1 MKEYLKQHWFEY
13 VFALVLTVFVAIV
26 ITIKFGYVYSTNDD
40 VMMRNII
47 NGNFTGSP
55 DSHLVF
61 IAFPLATVW
70 KLLYS
75 VFLDVPWYDF
85 FMAGFHYLCY
95 FLIVVRLGQQVEAKK
110 NKTLIML
117 GATLLLGLVDL
128 KYLIMPQ
135 FTIISAQLASIS
147 VLWMFTSK
155 EQTRFGCWLD
165 YSVIVAML
173 LLSAMYRREPFLLSL
188 PIIGLAI
195 LYRIWRNSS
204 CRKKIVKDIVICV
217 CVFLILYLLICTV
230 ENFAY
235 SSPAWSEF
243 SHSQDAR
250 VQIYD
255 YSGVPQYDDNRK
267 EYDSLYISHAD
278 WLAIDYYNCEFAD
291 DFNAEKMEGVSQMSL
306 HIWNDS
312 SNLLSMTKRSI
323 FSFSVILFENV
334 IQPIGLILV
343 AVYCI
348 VFSLCYIKNDKK
360 MLIIILSILLFNVI
374 VSVFLIGRGRFPER
388 VSYSMHFIQLI
399 CLMAFVSDYAE
410 QICEGLRKKKEW
422 LCITLIVCALAM
434 GFSSIYTWQL
444 VESERTSLL
453 ENAEDWQ
460 YVNNYFESNSENR
473 YCIDTKSFV
482 FSTEKLFSEDV
493 ESENM
498 IRLGGWILNSP
509 LQNQRM
515 QNQGVENLVQ
525 QVAEDEHFYIVQ
537 EESKGTEWIDTIWN
551 EKGYDV
557 EAIVVDIIETPNG
570 RTFEVIQMQ

>member
-1 MKEYLKQHWFEY
+1 MKKYLKQHWFEY
-13 VFALVLTVFVAIV
+13 VFALLLIIIISIIV
-26 ITIKFGYVYSTNDD
+26 NFKFGYVYSTNDD
-40 VMMRNII
+40 TMLKNII
-47 NGNFTGSP
+47 NGNFTGTP
-55 DSHLVF
+55 DSHMIF

-75 VFLDVPWYDF
+75 VFSDVSWYDF
-85 FMAGFHYLCY
+85 FMVGLHYLCY
-95 FLIVVRLGQQVEAKK
+95 FLIVVRLGQQVEAKN
-110 NKTLIML
+110 NKAIIML
-117 GATLLLGLVDL
+117 SATLLLGLVDL

-147 VLWMFTSK
+147 LLWMFTGK
-155 EQTRFGCWLD
+155 TQTRFECWLD
-165 YSVIVAML
+165 YSVIVSTL

-188 PIIGLAI
+188 PILCLAI
-195 LYRIWRNSS
+195 LYRIWKNSS
-204 CRKKIVKDIVICV
+204 CKKKIVKNIVV
-217 CVFLILYLLICTV
+217 CIGVLFILYLLISIV
-230 ENFAY
+230 DNLAY
-235 SSPAWSEF
+235 SSPTWSEF
-243 SHSQDAR
+243 SRSQEAR

-255 YSGVPQYDDNRK
+255 YSGVPQYDDNQK
-267 EYDSLYISHAD
+267 EYESLCISHAD

-291 DFNAEKMEGVSQMSL
+291 DFDAEKMEGVSRMSL
-306 HIWNDS
+306 RIWNNAS
-312 SNLLSMTKRSI
+312 SLLSIIKRSI
-323 FSFSVILFENV
+323 FSFSVNLFENS

-343 AVYCI
+343 VVYCI
-348 VFSLCYIKNDKK
+348 VFLLCYYANDKK
-360 MLIIILSILLFNVI
+360 TLIIILSILLFNII

-388 VSYSMHFIQLI
+388 VLYGMLFNQLV
-399 CLMAFVSDYAE
+399 CLMAIGSDYAE
-410 QICEGLRKKKEW
+410 QIYEGLRKKKEW
-422 LCITLIVCALAM
+422 LSVTLIVCVLAV
-434 GFSSIYTWQL
+434 GFSSIYTWQM
-444 VESERTSLL
+444 VKSEQTALL
-453 ENAEDWQ
+453 ENAEDWE
-460 YVNNYFESNSENR
+460 YINNYFQFNPDNR

-509 LQNQRM
+509 LQEQRM

-537 EESKGTEWIDTIWN
+537 EESKGTEWINIIWN